1 MQPDWNPAV
10 VHVFEYP
17 EFHLIHPFL
26 LCRCNTV
33 RRRQSSKAGLLQQ
46 RVGDGPELR
55 NVDRAAERI
64 GREDSSL
71 EVRDRL
77 DWAVDPDCS

>member
-10 VHVFEYP
+10 VHVFEDP
-17 EFHLIHPFL
+17 EFHLFHPFL
-26 LCRCNTV
+26 LCRCNTG

-46 RVGDGPELR
+46 RVGDVTELR

-71 EVRDRL
+71 EVRDRP
-77 DWAVDPDCS
+77 DCAVDPDCS